1 MPGAESVDRLGLKVT
16 GADDPEGG
24 GSGDTNVG
32 GQTGVGVG
40 TTAAPEA
47 STSKGVASKPFIL
60 SEGLPPVPHKLVL
73 RVLRGEYVDMAELL
87 RDNLEAQRRS

>member
-24 GSGDTNVG
+24 GGGDANVG
-32 GQTGVGVG
+32 GETGGVG

-47 STSKGVASKPFIL
+47 STG
-60 SEGLPPVPHKLVL
+60 
-73 RVLRGEYVDMAELL
+73 
-87 RDNLEAQRRS
+87 Q